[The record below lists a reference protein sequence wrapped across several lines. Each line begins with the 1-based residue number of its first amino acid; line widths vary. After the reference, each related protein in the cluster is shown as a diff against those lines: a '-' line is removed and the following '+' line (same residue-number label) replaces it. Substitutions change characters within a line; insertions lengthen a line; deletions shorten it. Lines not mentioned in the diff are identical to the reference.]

1 MNKLP
6 KLVWVSTFVL
16 VSLVS
21 CKRLPENNHSQKG
34 ALALLDSLRA
44 SEEIIK
50 DDNDRFFGHIKAI
63 DVAIQLKT
71 STKSL
76 KNLHVEFYKEYLK
89 SQVGN
94 FTKPETDKL
103 TAIWNKVQRYSKAVN
118 PDLDVNVNL
127 IKIKTG
133 HYGPNVFY
141 TRGNNIFIP
150 DNMTEKVNSE
160 ILFPILMHEWW
171 HILSEYYPDLKEAL
185 YAVFGFKKH
194 NLQLLIP
201 EKLKES
207 LLTNPDGV
215 SMDFALPA
223 EYNNWLMPLIFTDQT
238 GFNPVKNDFMGHLKM
253 EVYRINSDG
262 KLLLPEQNANLQKD
276 MQYFFSIIGDN
287 TQYIIHP
294 DEIVADNVMLAIIA
308 HTTGDYRS
316 FSKQGKEKIEQVLNI
331 LKRKNWNS
339 TFN

>member
-1 MNKLP
+1 MSKLSKP
-6 KLVWVSTFVL
+6 FWVFIFALVT
-16 VSLVS
+16 LVS
-21 CKRLPENNHSQKG
+21 CKRLPENNLSQKG
-34 ALALLDSLRA
+34 SVVLLDSLQA

-50 DDNDRFFGHIKAI
+50 DDNDRFFDHITTI

-71 STKSL
+71 SPQSL
-76 KNLHVEFYKEYLK
+76 KKLHVDFYKEYLK
-89 SQVGN
+89 TQVGN
-94 FTKPETDKL
+94 FTKSETEQL
-103 TAIWNKVQRYSKAVN
+103 IAIWNKIQRYSKAVN
-118 PDLDVNVNL
+118 QDLAIDVNLV
-127 IKIKTG
+127 KIKTG

-150 DNMTEKVNSE
+150 DNMTEKINGEV
-160 ILFPILMHEWW
+160 LFPILMHEWW

-185 YAVFGFKKH
+185 YTVFGFKKH
-194 NLQLLIP
+194 NLQLVIP
-201 EKLKES
+201 EKLNES

-223 EYNNWLMPLIFTDQT
+223 GNNNWLMPMIFTDQT

-262 KLLLPEQNANLQKD
+262 KLLLPELNPNLQKD
-276 MQYFFSIIGDN
+276 MQYFFSNIGDN

-308 HTTGDYRS
+308 YSTGDYRN
-316 FSKQGKEKIEQVLNI
+316 FSKDGREKIEQVLTL
-331 LKRKNWNS
+331 LKTKNWIS